1 MIELET
7 PTQEMLKGRWKQV
20 RGRIQEQWGELTE
33 SDLDQ
38 IAGQRDQLIG
48 LLQEKY
54 DLTREEA
61 AEQLD
66 DFTHTYETRREEL
79 ESRELSLPFETP
91 EPWKV
96 QAGVAAALGT
106 IMLAVA
112 FYLYR
117 KAHGENG

>member
-7 PTQEMLKGRWKQV
+7 PTQEMIKGRWKQV
-20 RGRIQEQWGELTE
+20 RGRIREQWGELTE

-54 DLTREEA
+54 DLTREA
-61 AEQLD
+61 ATEQLD
-66 DFTHTYETRREEL
+66 SFTSTYETRREEL
-79 ESRELSLPFETP
+79 ENREFTLPFETP
-91 EPWKV
+91 EPWKA
-96 QAGVAAALGT
+96 QAGIAAALGVM
-106 IMLAVA
+106 MLALA
-112 FYLYR
+112 LYLYR